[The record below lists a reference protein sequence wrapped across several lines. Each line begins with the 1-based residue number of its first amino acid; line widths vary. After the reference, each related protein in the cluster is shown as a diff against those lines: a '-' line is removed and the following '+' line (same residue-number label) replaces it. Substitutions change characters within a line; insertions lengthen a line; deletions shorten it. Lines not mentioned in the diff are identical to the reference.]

1 MDVEQRLHLMPLG
14 YEYDRIVEAADQQQA
29 DFVILLDYQQTDAAK
44 EDDDIVA
51 PEYHDDIR
59 EDLKERGIGVAT
71 VPCDLFD
78 LYESLG
84 TIAEIA
90 TAFEDHNVHVNLAS
104 GSKVTAIGGM
114 IACMATGA
122 RPYYVSAKDY
132 AGGTKKPVAGNIGE
146 IYELSKYPIQPPEPQ
161 QISCLEHI
169 VDEGPVAK
177 KRLIEHGE
185 NTELPFVA
193 YYDASGVKDEVR
205 GKYRRLQSQIIE
217 PLLEQEYITI
227 QERGRHQF
235 VEATESGKNTV
246 EAFHYLINGEIEEIG
261 LDPSELPFLSEDD

>member
-1 MDVEQRLHLMPLG
+1 MEVKQRLHLMPLG
-14 YEYDRIVEAADQQQA
+14 YEYDRIVDAAEQQQA
-29 DFVILLDYQQTDAAK
+29 DFVILLDYRETEIAK
-44 EDDDIVA
+44 QDDDIVT
-51 PEYHDDIR
+51 PEYHHDIR
-59 EDLKERGIGVAT
+59 EDLKSMGIGVAT
-71 VPCDLFD
+71 VPCNLFD
-78 LYESLG
+78 LYDSLG

-90 TAFEDHNVHVNLAS
+90 TVFEDHNVHVNLAS

-132 AGGTKKPVAGNIGE
+132 AGGTKEPVAGNVGE

-169 VDEGPVAK
+169 VDKGPVAK

-246 EAFHYLINGEIEEIG
+246 EAFHYLINGEIDEIG
-261 LDPSELPFLSEDD
+261 LDPSELPFLSEDN